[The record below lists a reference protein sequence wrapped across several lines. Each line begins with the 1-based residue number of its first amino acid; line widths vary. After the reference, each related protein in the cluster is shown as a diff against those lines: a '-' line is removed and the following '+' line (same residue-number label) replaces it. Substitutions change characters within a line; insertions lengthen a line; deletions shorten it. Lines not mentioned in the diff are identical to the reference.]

1 MKERESVRERER
13 VAVKCTLSFDNASVS
28 ISRKGNNLLVG
39 GERARG
45 QSPVYE
51 IVRQTTLGSTHDSAA
66 SNSAHDLAHQPA
78 TEHGNGIVQLTE
90 DRSTAPD
97 MTQCEP
103 IVQ

>member
-1 MKERESVRERER
+1 M
-13 VAVKCTLSFDNASVS
+13 SFDNASVS
-28 ISRKGNNLLVG
+28 ISRRGNNLLVG

-51 IVRQTTLGSTHDSAA
+51 TVRQTTLGSTHDSAA
-66 SNSAHDLAHQPA
+66 NISACDPTYQLV
-78 TEHGNGIVQLTE
+78 TENVANEIQGNGTVWLTE
-90 DRSTAPD
+90 DESTAPD

>member
-1 MKERESVRERER
+1 M
-13 VAVKCTLSFDNASVS
+13 AVKCTLSFDNASVS
-28 ISRKGNNLLVG
+28 ISRRDNNQLVG

-51 IVRQTTLGSTHDSAA
+51 TVHQTTLGSTHDSAA
-66 SNSAHDLAHQPA
+66 NNSTHDHTHQPA